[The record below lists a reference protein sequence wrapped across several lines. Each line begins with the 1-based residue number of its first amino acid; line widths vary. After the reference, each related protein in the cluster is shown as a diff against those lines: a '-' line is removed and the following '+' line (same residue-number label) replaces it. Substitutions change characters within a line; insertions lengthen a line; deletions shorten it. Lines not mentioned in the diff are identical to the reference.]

1 MAKKIRIL
9 SLDGGGLR
17 GIIPVL
23 ILKEIERRSGEKI
36 FNLFDLI
43 SGTSTGGLIAC
54 GITVSDDGKN
64 PKYTIQQIEDIYT
77 HRGNDI
83 FPKRS
88 GFSKFLNS
96 LSSLK
101 NPHFS
106 AEGIDKVLTEYFGT
120 KRLTDCL
127 KPLIVTSFDL
137 YNNESLFFKSRH
149 AFSDPQK
156 NATLK
161 DVCRATS
168 AAPTY
173 LPAYKFM
180 FDNKARVCIDGGV
193 YINNP
198 TIVSLVEITKYHT
211 DKIYDFPSIALSDVV
226 VLSLGTGHYSSNIAR
241 NKVESWGL
249 LDWATKISDVMM
261 QAVNQATNYQAE
273 ELTKEG
279 NFMRINL
286 DIMEE
291 KYADMADSSDET
303 RNYLVNQVQSCI
315 FGNQTLMNRLD
326 DLIKLLKNINSDR
339 TQAGVVKNEGQIA

>member
-156 NATLK
+156 
-161 DVCRATS
+161 
-168 AAPTY
+168 
-173 LPAYKFM
+173 
-180 FDNKARVCIDGGV
+180 
-193 YINNP
+193 
-198 TIVSLVEITKYHT
+198 
-211 DKIYDFPSIALSDVV
+211 
-226 VLSLGTGHYSSNIAR
+226 
-241 NKVESWGL
+241 
-249 LDWATKISDVMM
+249 M
-261 QAVNQATNYQAE
+261 Q
-273 ELTKEG
+273 
-279 NFMRINL
+279 R
-286 DIMEE
+286 
-291 KYADMADSSDET
+291 
-303 RNYLVNQVQSCI
+303 
-315 FGNQTLMNRLD
+315 
-326 DLIKLLKNINSDR
+326 
-339 TQAGVVKNEGQIA
+339 